1 MVIQYKKYQINRRV
15 VDKMKRSIQ
24 YLYLLMIIFAAFL
37 WAMTVSA
44 KDIYVTGVTNI
55 TMRTGPGVSHKI
67 VTMLKSGTKLEII
80 EYGKDWT
87 QVLSASGRTGWVLSR
102 FLTEAVPSA
111 LIVDQLRKENSGLV
125 SKLAAVEKEN
135 REKLSAV
142 EKENNELV
150 NENAALL
157 LIQQKYETLKDES
170 AQFLELDARYKE
182 ISKEYDAQKNK
193 IRELEENLNNDE
205 KLWFLS
211 GSGVLIVGLFLG
223 LSMRKKKKSTLL

>member
-1 MVIQYKKYQINRRV
+1 
-15 VDKMKRSIQ
+15 MKRSDR
-24 YLYLLMIIFAAFL
+24 YLYLLMIILSVLLWTIPVFAR
-37 WAMTVSA
+37 
-44 KDIYVTGVTNI
+44 DIYVTGVTNI

-67 VTMLKSGTKLEII
+67 VSMLKSGTKLEII

-87 QVLSASGRTGWVLSR
+87 QVQSATGRAGWVLSR
-102 FLTEAVPSA
+102 FLTEEVPSA

-135 REKLSAV
+135 KEKMSAV
-142 EKENNELV
+142 EKENNELA

-157 LIQQKYETLKDES
+157 LIQQKYEKLKDES
-170 AQFLELDARYKE
+170 AQFLELDAKYKE
-182 ISKEYDAQKNK
+182 ISEKHEVQKNK
-193 IRELEENLNNDE
+193 IRELEDNLNNDE

-223 LSMRKKKKSTLL
+223 LSMRKKKKSSLL